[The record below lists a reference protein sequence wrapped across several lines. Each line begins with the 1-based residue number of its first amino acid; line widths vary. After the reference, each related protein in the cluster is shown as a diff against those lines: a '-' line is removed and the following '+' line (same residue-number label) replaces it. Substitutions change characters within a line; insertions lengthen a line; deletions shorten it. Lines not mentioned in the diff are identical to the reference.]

1 MANTRPEGLFHVDA
15 IGTWTLL
22 AAVGDPSRNVS
33 ICSPASPNSQ
43 SIANLGILGCAV
55 TVLIFIIVEG
65 VLFYTIWRFRHP
77 PGDPALEPAQV
88 YGSQPVEIA
97 WTAAPAMVVFF
108 LVLVTTRTL
117 WETVA
122 SPFSPHPGDGALFV
136 TVVGRQWWWEYNY
149 ESYDG
154 RKLNFTTANELHIPV
169 SEEGTPRPVY
179 LALKSADVCHSYWVP
194 RLAGKVDLIPG
205 RTNWITLQTSEPSL
219 FLGQCAE
226 YCGDQHAKMLIRVN
240 VDSPDDFDRWLE
252 HQAQP
257 SVDDPSA
264 RDGKQA
270 FLTQSCINCHRVR
283 DTPARGNYA
292 PDLTHLMSRETL
304 ASGIM
309 PNTPE
314 NLAAWVRDPQTIK
327 PGCLMPAFGLSTRDQ
342 ELIVQ
347 YLLTL
352 H

>member
-1 MANTRPEGLFHVDA
+1 VAKTRPKGLFHVDA

-22 AAVGDPSRNVS
+22 AAAGDTSQNVS
-33 ICSPASPNSQ
+33 ICSPASPSTQ
-43 SIANLGILGCAV
+43 SIVDLGILGCAV
-55 TVLIFIIVEG
+55 IALIFVIVEG
-65 VLFYTIWRFRHP
+65 VLLYTCWRFRKP
-77 PGDPALEPAQV
+77 PGEQTAEPAQV
-88 YGSQPVEIA
+88 YGSQPIEVA

-117 WETVA
+117 WET
-122 SPFSPHPGDGALFV
+122 SGTPPSPHPGDDALYV

-149 ESYDG
+149 QSYDG
-154 RKLNFTTANELHIPV
+154 RQLNFTTANELHMPV
-169 SEEGTPRPVY
+169 SEDGTPRPVY

-205 RTNWITLQTSEPSL
+205 RTNWITLQTNEPGL

-240 VDSPDDFDRWLE
+240 VDSPGDFDRWLE

-257 SVDDPSA
+257 SVDDPA
-264 RDGKQA
+264 TRDGKQA
-270 FLTQSCINCHRVR
+270 FLTQSCINCHRIR

-292 PDLTHLMSRETL
+292 PDLTHLMSREML
-304 ASGIM
+304 ASGIL

-314 NLAAWVRDPQTIK
+314 NLAAWIRDPQALK
-327 PGCLMPAFGLSTRDQ
+327 VGCLMPAFGLSTRDQ
-342 ELIVQ
+342 DLIVQ

>member
-1 MANTRPEGLFHVDA
+1 VAKTRPEGLFHVDA

-22 AAVGDPSRNVS
+22 AAAGDPSQNVS
-33 ICSPASPNSQ
+33 ICSPASPSTQ
-43 SIANLGILGCAV
+43 SIVNLGILGCAV
-55 TVLIFIIVEG
+55 IALIFIIVEG
-65 VLFYTIWRFRHP
+65 VLLYTCWRFRQP
-77 PGDPALEPAQV
+77 PGERTAEPAQV
-88 YGSQPVEIA
+88 YGSQPIEVA

-117 WETVA
+117 WET
-122 SPFSPHPGDGALFV
+122 SGTPPSPHESDGALYV
-136 TVVGRQWWWEYNY
+136 TAVGHQWWWEYNY

-154 RKLNFTTANELHIPV
+154 RKLNFITANELHMPV
-169 SEEGTPRPVY
+169 SEDGTLRPVY

-205 RTNWITLQTSEPSL
+205 RTNWITLQTNEPGL

-240 VDSPDDFDRWLE
+240 VDTPGDFDRWLE

-257 SVDDPSA
+257 PEDDPSA
-264 RDGKQA
+264 RGGKQA

-283 DTPARGNYA
+283 DTPAHGNYA

-304 ASGIM
+304 ASGIL
-309 PNTPE
+309 PNTPK
-314 NLAAWVRDPQTIK
+314 NLAAWVRDPQALK
-327 PGCLMPAFGLSTRDQ
+327 AGCLMPAFGLSTRDQ
-342 ELIVQ
+342 DLIVL

>member
-1 MANTRPEGLFHVDA
+1 M
-15 IGTWTLL
+15 L
-22 AAVGDPSRNVS
+22 AAAGDPSRNVS
-33 ICSPASPNSQ
+33 ICSPASPNAQ
-43 SIANLGILGCAV
+43 SIVNLGILGCAV
-55 TVLIFIIVEG
+55 TVLIFIVVEG
-65 VLFYTIWRFRHP
+65 VLFYTIWRFRQT
-77 PGDPALEPAQV
+77 PGDPAAEPAQV

-97 WTAAPAMVVFF
+97 WTAAPAMVVLF

-117 WETVA
+117 WETV
-122 SPFSPHPGDGALFV
+122 SVPPSPHPGDGALFV

-169 SEEGTPRPVY
+169 SGEGTPRPVY

-205 RTNWITLQTSEPSL
+205 RTNWITLQTDERGL
-219 FLGQCAE
+219 FHGQCAE
-226 YCGDQHAKMLIRVN
+226 YCGDQHAKMLLRVN
-240 VDSPDDFDRWLE
+240 VDAPADFDRWLE

-257 SVDDPSA
+257 AVDDPTV

-283 DTPARGNYA
+283 GTPANGSYA
-292 PDLTHLMSRETL
+292 PDLTHLMSRDTL
-304 ASGIM
+304 ASGIL

-314 NLAAWVRDPQTIK
+314 NLAAWIRDPQALK
-327 PGCLMPAFGLSTRDQ
+327 AGCLMPAFGLSTRDQ